1 MQKTLKKKK
10 KRLLCPNNV
19 RTVPTLTRLPRGRAA
34 RSTECEHLFPLG
46 RSKLF
51 RDVVLRQLQLTQ
63 PHTHTEEVLPQAVVI
78 DPPQRRTQ
86 RQDEKMAKMDIDDR
100 WKMVRVRGGNG
111 SGNGGRCPEYQ
122 REQ

>member
-1 MQKTLKKKK
+1 MKKKK

-63 PHTHTEEVLPQAVVI
+63 PHTQSAARPIAGSRVYRRAGPDAV
-78 DPPQRRTQ
+78 
-86 RQDEKMAKMDIDDR
+86 
-100 WKMVRVRGGNG
+100 
-111 SGNGGRCPEYQ
+111 
-122 REQ
+122 